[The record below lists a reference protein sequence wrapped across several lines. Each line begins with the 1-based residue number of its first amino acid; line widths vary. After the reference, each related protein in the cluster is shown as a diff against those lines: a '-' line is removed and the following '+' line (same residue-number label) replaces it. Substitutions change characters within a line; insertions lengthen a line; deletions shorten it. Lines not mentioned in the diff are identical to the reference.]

1 MKYSIIIGI
10 DCVSIFINGSL
21 DYACAKDHSVC
32 RFVEHMRFLES
43 MGYKLD
49 SVEYKSDYVLYD

>member
-32 RFVEHMRFLES
+32 RFVEH
-43 MGYKLD
+43 
-49 SVEYKSDYVLYD
+49 KSDYVLYD